1 MKKRKIKI
9 LKSIILAIIL
19 LLSFQTTMLAHS
31 GRTDSNGGH
40 KDNNNK
46 SGLGSYHYHCGG
58 YPPHLHTNGVCPYKS
73 SSSTTSSSSN
83 TSKSTK
89 SSTTSTQSTTQE
101 NKTIEVTSVQINNKE
116 KNILKI
122 SESLEL
128 KANIEPSNASNK
140 TITWTSSNTN
150 IATVNSSGKVE
161 AIQDGKVKITAKSNN
176 GKEDSI
182 ELTIEKPIV
191 EVTKIVLDKNNI
203 SLNEGETVKIT
214 PIVYPLDATDKTV
227 TFESLDES
235 IAKVEDGKVTAVKEG
250 TTTIVATASNG
261 IKSICSINV
270 KRIMV
275 ENDNKENSGNTSAP
289 VALGALTLTGGGAGI
304 GYLAYKN
311 KGKH

>member
-40 KDNNNK
+40 KDNKNK

-73 SSSTTSSSSN
+73 SSSTTSSNSN

-101 NKTIEVTSVQINNKE
+101 NNTIEVISVQINNK
-116 KNILKI
+116 LY
-122 SESLEL
+122 
-128 KANIEPSNASNK
+128 
-140 TITWTSSNTN
+140 W
-150 IATVNSSGKVE
+150 
-161 AIQDGKVKITAKSNN
+161 
-176 GKEDSI
+176 
-182 ELTIEKPIV
+182 
-191 EVTKIVLDKNNI
+191 
-203 SLNEGETVKIT
+203 
-214 PIVYPLDATDKTV
+214 
-227 TFESLDES
+227 
-235 IAKVEDGKVTAVKEG
+235 
-250 TTTIVATASNG
+250 
-261 IKSICSINV
+261 
-270 KRIMV
+270 R
-275 ENDNKENSGNTSAP
+275 
-289 VALGALTLTGGGAGI
+289 GAGI